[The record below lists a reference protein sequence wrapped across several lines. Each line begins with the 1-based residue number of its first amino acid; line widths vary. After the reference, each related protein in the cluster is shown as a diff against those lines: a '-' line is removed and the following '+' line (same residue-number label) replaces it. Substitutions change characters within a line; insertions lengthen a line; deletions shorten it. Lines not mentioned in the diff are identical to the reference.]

1 MCQTLLSRYL
11 SHQCCDIVLLQDI
24 SDSLKSDIGGF
35 AGYTVFLP
43 THHTTLDYRRGPLVA
58 VLVRQGLCARL
69 ISFSNDRMCGVFL
82 KTPLGIIACISA
94 YIHYRHGVGLDLLS
108 IMISKVRQE
117 TPYFIIGSDVNG
129 HSRWWGPPDQIS
141 NDTGELVEDF
151 IISQNLI
158 IENTWPSP
166 PTFSSELGFETWVDV
181 TLTSSRLHDFIQSW
195 QVLDEED
202 LASDHMAIL
211 TTFEA
216 SVRPSDDFTSRL
228 NWRSVCWTSFRLALQ
243 WQLQS
248 SFPKDLPSISSSDDL
263 NQFVTTLSSA
273 LQRVIDDNVPTRRFH
288 WPANPWWS
296 SDLEALHR
304 ELTRLRRRWKRT
316 RDRQDRCALNA
327 FRRRFQQEISEA
339 KRRSWRQFCEQT
351 SDSDLWSSYQKLL
364 RHHRSR
370 DIRPLQIDDH

>member
-11 SHQCCDIVLLQDI
+11 SRQCCDIVLLQDI
-24 SDSLKSDIGGF
+24 SDSLKSEAGGIT
-35 AGYTVFLP
+35 GYTLFLP
-43 THHTTLDYRRGPLVA
+43 TRHTASDYCRGPLAA
-58 VLVRQGLCARL
+58 VLVRNGLRARL
-69 ISFSNDRMCGVFL
+69 IPFSNDRMCGVFL
-82 KTPLGIIACISA
+82 KTPLGIIACLSA

-117 TPYFIIGSDVNG
+117 TPYFLIGSDVNG

-166 PTFSSELGFETWVDV
+166 PTFSSESGFETWVDV

-195 QVLDEED
+195 QVLDDED

-211 TTFEA
+211 TTLE
-216 SVRPSDDFTSRL
+216 SSIRPSGDLATRL
-228 NWRSVCWTSFRLALQ
+228 NWRSVCWDSFRLALQ

-248 SFPKDLPSISSSDDL
+248 SFPENLPSINSSDDL
-263 NQFVTTLSSA
+263 DQFVTTLSSV
-273 LQRVIDDNVPTRRFH
+273 LQRVINDNVPIRRFH

-296 SDLEALHR
+296 PALEALHQQ
-304 ELTRLRRRWKRT
+304 LTRLRRRWKRT
-316 RDRQDRCALNA
+316 RDRQDRRILNA
-327 FRRRFQQEISEA
+327 FRRHFQ
-339 KRRSWRQFCEQT
+339 
-351 SDSDLWSSYQKLL
+351 
-364 RHHRSR
+364 
-370 DIRPLQIDDH
+370 